1 MSEILFI
8 RHAETDMAGTF
19 CGHSNPGLN
28 ARGHAQLSKL
38 VHNLNAPDI
47 AEIYASD
54 LLRAQE
60 TAHEIADF
68 YAVECHLRPALREI
82 NFGEWEGLTWEEIE
96 QSYPAYARRWIAEY
110 PNLPAPA
117 GECFSDFERRVLDE
131 IELLAMMTTDRGI
144 AVVTHAGVLRTVLCR
159 LLKRS
164 EDDASQLTRSYC
176 SVIPYKIPVSTSV
189 RPMPVRF

>member
-19 CGHSNPGLN
+19 CGHSNPKLN
-28 ARGHAQLSKL
+28 ARGRAQLSKL
-38 VHNLNAPDI
+38 IRKLNAADI
-47 AEIYASD
+47 GEIYASD

-60 TAHEIADF
+60 TAQGIADF
-68 YAVECHLRPALREI
+68 FAVEYHLRPALREI

-96 QSYPAYARRWIAEY
+96 QGYPAYARRWIAEY

-117 GECFSDFERRVLDE
+117 GECFNDFERRVLDE
-131 IELLAMMTTDRGI
+131 IELLATMTKGRGI

-164 EDDASQLTRSYC
+164 EDDAAQLTRSYC
-176 SVIPYKIPVSTSV
+176 SIIPYKIPVSTLM
-189 RPMPVRF
+189 RPTPVRS

>member
-1 MSEILFI
+1 MSEIFFI

-28 ARGHAQLSKL
+28 ARGRAQLSKL
-38 VHNLNAPDI
+38 IHNLNAADI
-47 AEIYASD
+47 GEIYASD

-60 TAHEIADF
+60 TAEGIANF
-68 YAVECHLRPALREI
+68 FAVEYHLRLALREI
-82 NFGEWEGLTWEEIE
+82 DFGEWEGLTWEEIE
-96 QSYPAYARRWIAEY
+96 KGYPAYARRWIAEY

-117 GECFSDFERRVLDE
+117 GENFSDFERRVLDE
-131 IELLAMMTTDRGI
+131 IELLAIKTKGRGI

-176 SVIPYKIPVSTSV
+176 SIIQYKIPVSTSV